1 MFIAQESDFAPP
13 IGRTCCWDAA
23 SSPWASAHFGDECV
37 ELIERHPHSALHAR
51 RQRAFQGFLAREELV
66 QSETRSALALLK
78 GSRHDH
84 IADVGHPLIELGE
97 DQPRGR
103 IHLEVTPR
111 KHLRILWV
119 ASKRKAIGA
128 SHAQVLLAL
137 EERYPEGLRRP
148 PLFQELRFC
157 PRLKDD
163 MRRRI

>member
-84 IADVGHPLIELGE
+84 IADVGHPLIKLGK

-103 IHLEVTPR
+103 IHLEVPPR
-111 KHLRILWV
+111 KHLWIPWV
-119 ASKRKAIGA
+119 TPEREAIGA
-128 SHAQVLLAL
+128 SHPQVLLAL
-137 EERYPEGLRRP
+137 KKRHAEGLRRP
-148 PLFQELRFC
+148 PSLQKLGLGPCIE
-157 PRLKDD
+157 DD
-163 MRRRI
+163 V